1 MSKVGFWLKGST
13 GKLAENIQRIVMS
26 TVGAAYSV
34 MKAICDNSL
43 AASGYSF
50 IVAAYSDGN
59 GTGGDPGDVN

>member
-1 MSKVGFWLKGST
+1 M
-13 GKLAENIQRIVMS
+13 AQNIQRIVMS

-43 AASGYSF
+43 VASGYSF
-50 IVAAYSDGN
+50 NVVAYSDGN